1 MFSQALRTLCFI
13 SLCFTG
19 SIQAMELEYAGFY
32 QYLKGADDV
41 AYNRVR
47 PAFHLIKSD
56 RRGDA
61 CAIKQAQIRVL
72 AGANPLDVDEQF
84 PLTYDPSTGEFFVPY
99 DKRLKDKRASLW
111 FDVPELCVLK
121 MAVIGKLEG
130 KDFDSNNNY
139 TYTNTRGVAV
149 NGQLGEQLSFSTS
162 IYESQGLFADYYN
175 NYSNSLKPSGGNP
188 AIVPGIGIALTSPF
202 ATPFISE
209 RVYVQYS

>member
-13 SLCFTG
+13 SLCFSG

-130 KDFDSNNNY
+130 KDFDSKDVLETANQIYALMRNY
-139 TYTNTRGVAV
+139 AGIMRFFMPDWEGVV
-149 NGQLGEQLSFSTS
+149 FH
-162 IYESQGLFADYYN
+162 
-175 NYSNSLKPSGGNP
+175 SNSESKTVSKELLSEAIHLPFQANYISLKMNSK
-188 AIVPGIGIALTSPF
+188 
-202 ATPFISE
+202 
-209 RVYVQYS
+209 